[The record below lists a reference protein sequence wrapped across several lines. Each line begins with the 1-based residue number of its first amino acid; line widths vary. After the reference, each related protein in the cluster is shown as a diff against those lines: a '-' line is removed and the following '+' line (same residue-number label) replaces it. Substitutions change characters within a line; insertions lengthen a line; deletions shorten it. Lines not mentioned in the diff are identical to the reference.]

1 VAIPS
6 KKPKPNLRQEM
17 AKWNKILASEGL
29 GRQPKQIPPWHLAST
44 GAAIKMLSGRNSN
57 ITVRLP
63 SDDPRNPNY
72 ADRVLISATNRQTA
86 DAINTM
92 LSDWVWRKCDWSQH
106 SENDRRVMELHV
118 VEGWFAERI
127 SEELSLNWRWVARIL
142 AKHRTLAGVPKT

>member
-6 KKPKPNLRQEM
+6 KKSKPNLRQEL

-29 GRQPKQIPPWHLAST
+29 GMRASETPPWHLATVS
-44 GAAIKMLSGRNSN
+44 AATKALSGRGTSVV
-57 ITVRLP
+57 VRLP
-63 SDDPRNPNY
+63 GDNPRNPNM
-72 ADRVLISATNRQTA
+72 ADRALITATNRQTA

-142 AKHRTLAGVPKT
+142 AKHRALAGVPKT